1 MTWQEQTKENYKRY
15 HREWMEAIG
24 INVTDEL
31 LEKMWIE
38 HNERFDQM
46 GKYDDVS
53 RRLITHVDE
62 LMPFAHMGKPR
73 DWNKIDQVQ
82 QSIPLECDRLLTE
95 EEILTFY
102 E

>member
-1 MTWQEQTKENYKRY
+1 
-15 HREWMEAIG
+15 
-24 INVTDEL
+24 
-31 LEKMWIE
+31 
-38 HNERFDQM
+38 M

-62 LMPFAHMGKPR
+62 LMPFAHMGQPR

>member
-38 HNERFDQM
+38 HNERFD
-46 GKYDDVS
+46 
-53 RRLITHVDE
+53 
-62 LMPFAHMGKPR
+62 
-73 DWNKIDQVQ
+73 
-82 QSIPLECDRLLTE
+82 
-95 EEILTFY
+95 
-102 E
+102 

>member
-1 MTWQEQTKENYKRY
+1 MV
-15 HREWMEAIG
+15 
-24 INVTDEL
+24 NVLIVDVV
-31 LEKMWIE
+31 
-38 HNERFDQM
+38 ERLNM

-53 RRLITHVDE
+53 RHLITHIDE
-62 LMPFAHMGKPR
+62 AFPVAHMGQPR
-73 DWNKIDQVQ
+73 DWKKIDQVQ